1 MSNGSSKMLI
11 MKKNITVKFM
21 QCILLMVISSCCF
34 AMTTI
39 AISNYHQLVY
49 NTSDGMVIFVITGV
63 FVSGI
68 ISAYQFI
75 KGFNEIFCK

>member
-1 MSNGSSKMLI
+1 MA
-11 MKKNITVKFM
+11 KFI

-39 AISNYHQLVY
+39 AIVGYNQLVY
-49 NTSDGMVIFVITGV
+49 NTSAGMVIFVITGV
-63 FVSGI
+63 FISGV

-75 KGFNEIFCK
+75 KGFNELFCK

>member
-1 MSNGSSKMLI
+1 

-21 QCILLMVISSCCF
+21 QCMLLMVISSCCF
-34 AMTTI
+34 VMTTI
-39 AISNYHQLVY
+39 AIIGYHQLVY
-49 NTSDGMVIFVITGV
+49 NTSAGMVIFVIIGV

-75 KGFNEIFCK
+75 KGFNELFYK